1 MMKKMVSLLLTAALA
16 VGTLAGCGS
25 AETGAKG
32 DAGSASNG
40 SVFKIGGI
48 GPTTGAAALYGL
60 AVQRGAKIAVD
71 EINEAGGING
81 VKIEYKFEDDQHDA
95 EKSVNAYNS

>member
-32 DAGSASNG
+32 DAG
-40 SVFKIGGI
+40 
-48 GPTTGAAALYGL
+48 
-60 AVQRGAKIAVD
+60 
-71 EINEAGGING
+71 
-81 VKIEYKFEDDQHDA
+81 
-95 EKSVNAYNS
+95 